1 MMFDQRSDR
10 RPVPRDD
17 DGGSLWWRHDYAR
30 LVIMAQVSV
39 QAGEELELVRDDGD
53 GWIEARLKMMWHIRI
68 TSLSNEE

>member
-1 MMFDQRSDR
+1 
-10 RPVPRDD
+10 
-17 DGGSLWWRHDYAR
+17 
-30 LVIMAQVSV
+30 MAQVSV